1 MPKEPTANEAEE
13 IDLTKEQNNRC
24 IPFAKELIKIIGKY
38 DSLIGKVEQG
48 EINQHYK
55 DLIQSIKVKMLEKGD
70 LRLDDINYILRLA
83 LQHYDSIKY
92 IMSEN
97 INRSLHDLQI
107 KQFGKELG
115 EMTYNE
121 LAEYLK

>member
-1 MPKEPTANEAEE
+1 MSEEKKEPTAEE
-13 IDLTKEQNNRC
+13 IDLTKAQNDRC
-24 IPFAKELIKIIGKY
+24 IPFAKELIKMIGEY
-38 DSLIGKVEQG
+38 EPLIGKVEQG

-55 DLIQSIKVKMLEKGD
+55 DLIQSIKAKMLEKGE

-121 LAEYLK
+121 LDEYLK